1 MKVILLLIIVLFS
14 SLAISG
20 CTNDEGEGDLD
31 ILIPEDE
38 QEQLSTPSQK
48 ED

>member
-20 CTNDEGEGDLD
+20 CTNDEGDGDLD
-31 ILIPEDE
+31 IIVPDEE
-38 QEQLSTPSQK
+38 QEQVLTSSAK
-48 ED
+48 EN